1 MLGQTISGEVP
12 GNLGR
17 CSIANGGRERH
28 EEGMAKG
35 AKSEMG
41 TTRGKALRSVASPKQ
56 SRSEATLH
64 RLLDAADRL
73 ICAEGLQA
81 LSIATLVREAKSSV
95 GGFYGRFKDKD
106 ELVRALHERQLG
118 EIRDLLASVVVPERW
133 ETVPLKSMIEALVA
147 VYQTRTQGRRRLIA
161 AFLEAS
167 ARNPEAWE
175 QGIAFRKELIES
187 IAALLLLRKDEI
199 AHPEPEKAVRFAL
212 QQAFAF
218 DDVRSLYAHVPGAN
232 DFADEAEFATELARS
247 MTAYLLRG

>member
-1 MLGQTISGEVP
+1 MLTRLPLAPIAISDS
-12 GNLGR
+12 R
-17 CSIANGGRERH
+17 RH
-28 EEGMAKG
+28 EWTMVKEAKG
-35 AKSEMG
+35 KG
-41 TTRGKALRSVASPKQ
+41 PGRGAELRSVASPKQ

-64 RLLDAADRL
+64 RLLDTAEHL
-73 ICAEGLQA
+73 ICTDGLQS

-106 ELVRALHERQLG
+106 ELLRTLHERQLG
-118 EIRDLLASVVVPERW
+118 EIRDLLASVIVPERW
-133 ETVPLKSMIEALVA
+133 ETVPLASMIEALVA
-147 VYQTRTQGRRRLIA
+147 VYQTRTRGRRRLIA

-175 QGIAFRKELIES
+175 QGIAFRKELIEA
-187 IAALLLLRKDEI
+187 IAALLLLRRDEI
-199 AHPEPEKAVRFAL
+199 THPAPEKAVRFAL

-232 DFADEAEFATELARS
+232 DFSDEGEFAAELARS